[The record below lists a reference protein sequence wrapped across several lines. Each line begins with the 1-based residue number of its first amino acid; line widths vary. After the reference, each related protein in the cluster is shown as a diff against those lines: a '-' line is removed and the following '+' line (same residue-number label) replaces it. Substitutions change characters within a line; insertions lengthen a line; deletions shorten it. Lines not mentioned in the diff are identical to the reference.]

1 MVAQA
6 FNQVRTQADQITQGA
21 SPTQSKSEVT
31 VWSDNIDA
39 GLDKDST
46 LDIRSWIAVWTQR
59 LVVKDA
65 K

>member
-1 MVAQA
+1 MVTQA

-21 SPTQSKSEVT
+21 SPTQFKSEVT
-31 VWSDNIDA
+31 DWGDNIDS

-46 LDIRSWIAVWTQR
+46 LDILSWIAVWTQR
-59 LVVKDA
+59 VVLRDA